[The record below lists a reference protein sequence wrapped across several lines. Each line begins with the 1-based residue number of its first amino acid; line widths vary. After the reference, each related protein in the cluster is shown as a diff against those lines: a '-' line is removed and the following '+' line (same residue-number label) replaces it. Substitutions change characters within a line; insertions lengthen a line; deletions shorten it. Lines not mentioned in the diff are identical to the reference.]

1 MGGEVIMVRKR
12 SLLSKILEVI
22 IVLATVITHWII
34 FYFAIITSGKEKADA
49 ARLTLELPEKW
60 NFLENYT
67 YVLQYQNGA
76 LLKAFR
82 NSMILTVSA
91 ILILVLAA
99 ASTAYLLQRR
109 TGTIRAISN
118 KLILAGLIV
127 PAAVIPT
134 YWMLDRL
141 HIANT
146 LMGLIA
152 VEVATLFPFATMLYK
167 GYVATI
173 PVEIDEAAIIDGCGP
188 FSLFW
193 RVIFPMVKPITA
205 TVVILRSIVVYNDF
219 QNPLYY
225 MSGSGSQ
232 TVQLFVFSLKSAWTT
247 DYGHLFAAAI
257 IVSMPIIILYLFLN
271 KKILEGMTAGA
282 VKG

>member
-1 MGGEVIMVRKR
+1 
-12 SLLSKILEVI
+12 
-22 IVLATVITHWII
+22 
-34 FYFAIITSGKEKADA
+34 
-49 ARLTLELPEKW
+49 
-60 NFLENYT
+60 
-67 YVLQYQNGA
+67 
-76 LLKAFR
+76 
-82 NSMILTVSA
+82 MILTVSA

-146 LMGLIA
+146 LMGLI
-152 VEVATLFPFATMLYK
+152 ATMLYK

>member
-1 MGGEVIMVRKR
+1 MVRKR
-12 SLLSKILEVI
+12 SLLSKIVEVI
-22 IVLATVITHWII
+22 IVLATLVTHWII
-34 FYFAIITSGKEKADA
+34 FYFAILTSGKEKAEA
-49 ARLTLELPEKW
+49 AQLTLDLPGKW
-60 NFLENYT
+60 NFIENYT
-67 YVLQYQNGA
+67 YVFQYQNGA
-76 LLKAFR
+76 ILKAFK
-82 NSMILTVSA
+82 NSLILTVSS
-91 ILILVLAA
+91 ILILVLV
-99 ASTAYLLQRR
+99 ASATAYVLQRR
-109 TGTIRAISN
+109 TGGIGAISN

-127 PAAVIPT
+127 PAAIIPT

-146 LMGLIA
+146 LPGLIV

-167 GYVATI
+167 GYVSTI
-173 PVEIDEAAIIDGCGP
+173 PGEIDEAAIIDGCGP
-188 FSLFW
+188 FALFA

-219 QNPLYY
+219 QNPQYY

-257 IVSMPIIILYLFLN
+257 IVSLPIIILYLFLN

>member
-1 MGGEVIMVRKR
+1 
-12 SLLSKILEVI
+12 
-22 IVLATVITHWII
+22 
-34 FYFAIITSGKEKADA
+34 
-49 ARLTLELPEKW
+49 
-60 NFLENYT
+60 
-67 YVLQYQNGA
+67 
-76 LLKAFR
+76 
-82 NSMILTVSA
+82 MILTVSA